1 MTLRSLARLSFWI
14 AVFVAGFSLFCEDR
28 LTFLRYS
35 LLGLSLC
42 ALPDMIGYFRMI
54 NTSVHIINID
64 DKIAIRLAKEYN
76 LDAEYIKCRRMG
88 MSIANSLAEWD
99 LLDMQKIHTLINEAQ
114 SGNFA

>member
-1 MTLRSLARLSFWI
+1 MPYGMCTAGGALLRFA
-14 AVFVAGFSLFCEDR
+14 
-28 LTFLRYS
+28 
-35 LLGLSLC
+35 
-42 ALPDMIGYFRMI
+42 IG
-54 NTSVHIINID
+54 SPPLEACLH
-64 DKIAIRLAKEYN
+64 